1 MLSASP
7 PSIEAANGEIRTMI
21 AIPNRLRALGYP
33 KRLTRLP
40 RSGILTRLAC
50 VPASIALTLALG
62 SSMVQAA
69 APTEAQIDS
78 LATRVLQEFS
88 VPGLAVGI
96 IKDGRVV
103 LAKGYGVREQGGT
116 AAVDAN
122 TLFAIGSNTKA
133 FTTAALA
140 ILVDEGKI
148 HWDDRVIDYLPDFRM
163 WDPYVTREFRI
174 RDLLTHRSGLGTG
187 AGDLMF
193 VTPTDFTRN
202 DLLHALRYLKP
213 VSSFRT
219 RYAYDNLL
227 YVIAG
232 QIIPVV
238 TGQSWEDFVTARILK
253 SLHMDNCA
261 VEESRLADHSNIAA
275 PHVIVDG
282 KLTKIPPL
290 SIPLV
295 APAGA
300 INCNVTGMLKWANT
314 QLGRGKSPDG
324 VQLFSAAQSAEM
336 WSPQTIL
343 PTGSNDR
350 MTLTH
355 THFASYGLG
364 WSLEDIDGYE
374 RVSHNGGLP
383 GMVTHVSL
391 IPELNLGVV
400 VLTNQQ
406 QVAALEAV
414 SMQIVEGYANAPR
427 RDWIVASKANLAKR
441 EQRIK
446 EADAASA
453 VAAGGGQ
460 AAGSAQTTNLSA
472 YVGTFKDP
480 WRGEATIDLR
490 GNSLNLTFSHT
501 HALSGP
507 MVPVGL
513 NLFVVHWADRSL
525 NADAYVRFS
534 TDYAGKVSGF
544 TMQAVSASTD
554 FSFDFQDLDFSKV
567 AQ

>member
-7 PSIEAANGEIRTMI
+7 PFQEAANGEIRAMTAMVHCLARCLGI
-21 AIPNRLRALGYP
+21 LAFALG
-33 KRLTRLP
+33 
-40 RSGILTRLAC
+40 
-50 VPASIALTLALG
+50 IAAAH
-62 SSMVQAA
+62 AA
-69 APTEAQIDS
+69 APTTADIDR
-78 LATRVLQEFS
+78 LATRTLKEFS
-88 VPGLAVGI
+88 VPGIAVGI
-96 IKDGRVV
+96 IKDGKVV
-103 LAKGYGVREQGGT
+103 LAKGYGVRAQGG
-116 AAVDAN
+116 ADPVDAN

-193 VTPTDFTRN
+193 VTPTDFTRS
-202 DLLHALRYLKP
+202 DLLRALRYLKP
-213 VSSFRT
+213 VSSFRS
-219 RYAYDNLL
+219 RFAYDNLL

-232 QIIPVV
+232 QIIPAA
-238 TGQSWEDFVTARILK
+238 TGQSWEAFVTSRILQP
-253 SLHMDNCA
+253 LHMEGCA
-261 VEESRLADHSNIAA
+261 VDDTRLGSNVAA
-275 PHVIVDG
+275 PHVIEEG
-282 KLTKIPPL
+282 RLTKIAPL

-300 INCNVTGMLKWANT
+300 INCNVTGMLKWMST
-314 QLGRGKSPDG
+314 QLGHGKSPDG
-324 VQLFSAAQSAEM
+324 VQLFSATQSAEM
-336 WSPQTIL
+336 WSPQTLL
-343 PTGSNDR
+343 PTAGNDR
-350 MTLTH
+350 LTLTH

-406 QVAALEAV
+406 QPAALEAV
-414 SMQIVEGYANAPR
+414 SMQIIEAYAGVPR
-427 RDWIVASKANLAKR
+427 RDWVATSKTNLAKR
-441 EQRIK
+441 EQHMK
-446 EADAASA
+446 EADAAGA
-453 VAAGGGQ
+453 PPAQ
-460 AAGSAQTTNLSA
+460 AWVPSDLNA
-472 YVGTFKDP
+472 YAGTFNDP
-480 WRGEATIDLR
+480 WRGEATVELQ
-490 GNSLNLTFSHT
+490 GNSLSLTFSHT
-501 HALSGP
+501 NALSGP

-513 NLFVVHWADRSL
+513 NLFVVHWQDRSL
-525 NADAYVRFS
+525 NADAYVRFA
-534 TDYAGKVSGF
+534 TDYSGRVSGF

-554 FSFDFQDLDFSKV
+554 FSYDFQDLEFSRV
-567 AQ
+567 R

>member
-1 MLSASP
+1 MTV
-7 PSIEAANGEIRTMI
+7 I
-21 AIPNRLRALGYP
+21 
-33 KRLTRLP
+33 TR
-40 RSGILTRLAC
+40 RLA
-50 VPASIALTLALG
+50 VLALALG
-62 SSMVQAA
+62 FSSVHAE
-69 APTEAQIDS
+69 PTTADFDR
-78 LATRVLQEFS
+78 LATRALKEFS
-88 VPGLAVGI
+88 VPGIAIGV

-103 LAKGYGVREQGGT
+103 LAKGYGVRKTGGT

-133 FTTAALA
+133 FTTAALS

-148 HWDDRVIDYLPDFRM
+148 GWDNRVIDYLPDFRM

-174 RDLLTHRSGLGTG
+174 RDLLTHRSGLGIG

-193 VTPTDFTRN
+193 VTATDFTRN

-213 VSSFRT
+213 ASSFRSQF
-219 RYAYDNLL
+219 AYDNLL

-232 QIIPVV
+232 QIIPAV

-253 SLHMDNCA
+253 PLRMQGCA
-261 VEESRLADHSNIAA
+261 VDDTRLPDRSNIAA

-282 KLTKIPPL
+282 KLTQIPPL

-300 INCNVTGMLKWANT
+300 INCNVTGMLKWVST
-314 QLGRGKSPDG
+314 QLARGKSPDG
-324 VQLFSAAQSAEM
+324 VQLFSAARSAEM

-343 PTGSNDR
+343 PTGPNER
-350 MTLTH
+350 LALTR

-383 GMVTHVSL
+383 GMVTHVTL

-414 SMQIVEGYANAPR
+414 SMQIIEAYTNAPR
-427 RDWIVASKANLAKR
+427 RDWVATSKASLVKR
-441 EQRIK
+441 EQRMK
-446 EADAASA
+446 EADTASA
-453 VAAGGGQ
+453 P
-460 AAGSAQTTNLSA
+460 AQTWKPTDLNA
-472 YVGTFKDP
+472 YVGTFKDA
-480 WRGEATIDLR
+480 WRGEATIAQQ
-490 GNSLNLTFSHT
+490 GGSLNLTFSHT
-501 HALSGP
+501 NALSGP
-507 MVPVGL
+507 MEPAGL
-513 NLFVVHWADRSL
+513 NLFIVRWKDRSL

-534 TDYAGKVSGF
+534 TDYSGKVSGF
-544 TMQAVSASTD
+544 TMQAVSATTD
-554 FSFDFQDLDFSKV
+554 FSFDFQDLEFARLPKID
-567 AQ
+567 

>member
-7 PSIEAANGEIRTMI
+7 PHREAANGEISAMT
-21 AIPNRLRALGYP
+21 AT
-33 KRLTRLP
+33 TR
-40 RSGILTRLAC
+40 RLA
-50 VPASIALTLALG
+50 VLALALG
-62 SSMVQAA
+62 FSSAHA
-69 APTEAQIDS
+69 APTTADIDS
-78 LATRVLQEFS
+78 LATRTLKEFS
-88 VPGLAVGI
+88 VPGMAIGVV
-96 IKDGRVV
+96 KDGRVV

-116 AAVDAN
+116 AAVDAD

-174 RDLLTHRSGLGTG
+174 RDLLTHRSGLGIG

-213 VSSFRT
+213 VSSFRS
-219 RYAYDNLL
+219 RFAYDNLL

-253 SLHMDNCA
+253 PLHMDACA
-261 VEESRLADHSNIAA
+261 VEDTRLADRSNIAA
-275 PHVIVDG
+275 PHVIADG

-300 INCNVTGMLKWANT
+300 INCNITGMLKWVNT
-314 QLGRGKSPDG
+314 QLAKGKSPDG
-324 VQLFSAAQSAEM
+324 AQLFSAAQSDEM

-350 MTLTH
+350 LALTH

-364 WSLEDIDGYE
+364 WGLEDLDGYK

-414 SMQIVEGYANAPR
+414 SMQIIEAYTHAPK
-427 RDWIVASKANLAKR
+427 RDWVATSKANLQKR
-441 EQRIK
+441 EQRMK
-446 EADAASA
+446 EADAANTPPS
-453 VAAGGGQ
+453 GSGQ
-460 AAGSAQTTNLSA
+460 AWTPSDLNA
-472 YVGTFKDP
+472 YTGTFKDP
-480 WRGEATIDLR
+480 WRGEATIALQ

-501 HALSGP
+501 DALTGP

-513 NLFVVHWADRSL
+513 NLFVVHWKDRSM

-534 TDYAGKVSGF
+534 TDYSGKVSGF
-544 TMQAVSASTD
+544 TMQAVSATTD
-554 FSFDFQDLDFSKV
+554 FSFDFQDLDFSKGS
-567 AQ
+567 

>member
-1 MLSASP
+1 M
-7 PSIEAANGEIRTMI
+7 TVT
-21 AIPNRLRALGYP
+21 
-33 KRLTRLP
+33 TR
-40 RSGILTRLAC
+40 RLA
-50 VPASIALTLALG
+50 VLALALG
-62 SSMVQAA
+62 FASAHA
-69 APTEAQIDS
+69 APTTADIDR
-78 LATRVLQEFS
+78 LATRTLREFS
-88 VPGLAVGI
+88 VPGIAIGV

-116 AAVDAN
+116 AAVDAD

-133 FTTAALA
+133 FTTALRHPG
-140 ILVDEGKI
+140 I
-148 HWDDRVIDYLPDFRM
+148 P
-163 WDPYVTREFRI
+163 
-174 RDLLTHRSGLGTG
+174 LLTHRSGLGIG

-202 DLLHALRYLKP
+202 DLLHALRYLQP
-213 VSSFRT
+213 VSSFRS
-219 RYAYDNLL
+219 RFAYDNLL

-253 SLHMDNCA
+253 PLHMDTCA
-261 VEESRLADHSNIAA
+261 VADTRLADRSNIAA

-282 KLTKIPPL
+282 KLSKIAPL

-300 INCNVTGMLKWANT
+300 ISCNITGMLKWVST
-314 QLGRGKSPDG
+314 QLANGMSPDG
-324 VQLFSAAQSAEM
+324 VQLFSAARSAEM

-350 MTLTH
+350 LALTH

-364 WSLEDIDGYE
+364 WGLEDLDGYV

-414 SMQIVEGYANAPR
+414 SMQIIEAYTNAPR
-427 RDWIVASKANLAKR
+427 RDWVVTSKANLLKR
-441 EQRIK
+441 EQRMK
-446 EADAASA
+446 EADAANAHSS
-453 VAAGGGQ
+453 GNGQ
-460 AAGSAQTTNLSA
+460 TWVPSDLNA
-472 YVGTFKDP
+472 YAGTFKDP
-480 WRGEATIDLR
+480 WRGEATIALQ

-501 HALSGP
+501 DALTGP

-513 NLFVVHWADRSL
+513 NLFVVHWKDRSM
-525 NADAYVRFS
+525 NADAYVRFA

-544 TMQAVSASTD
+544 TMQAVSATTD
-554 FSFDFQDLDFSKV
+554 FSFDFQDLDFAKV
-567 AQ
+567 H

>member
-1 MLSASP
+1 VQARHP
-7 PSIEAANGEIRTMI
+7 EEAANGEISAMTV
-21 AIPNRLRALGYP
+21 
-33 KRLTRLP
+33 TP
-40 RSGILTRLAC
+40 RRLA
-50 VPASIALTLALG
+50 VLALTLG
-62 SSMVQAA
+62 FSSAQA
-69 APTEAQIDS
+69 APTTADIDR
-78 LATRVLQEFS
+78 LAARTLMEFS
-88 VPGLAVGI
+88 VPGIAIGV
-96 IKDGRVV
+96 IKDGKVV
-103 LAKGYGVREQGGT
+103 LAKGYGVRAEGST
-116 AAVDAN
+116 AQVDAD

-174 RDLLTHRSGLGTG
+174 RDLLTHRSGLGIG

-202 DLLHALRYLKP
+202 DLLHALRYLQP
-213 VSSFRT
+213 VSSFRS
-219 RYAYDNLL
+219 RFAYDNLL

-238 TGQSWEDFVTARILK
+238 AGQSWEDFVTARILK
-253 SLHMDNCA
+253 PLHMDACA
-261 VEESRLADHSNIAA
+261 VEDTRLSDRSNIAA
-275 PHVIVDG
+275 PHVIIDG

-300 INCNVTGMLKWANT
+300 INCNITGMLKWVNT
-314 QLGRGKSPDG
+314 QLAHGRSPDG
-324 VQLFSAAQSAEM
+324 IQLFSAAQSAEM

-343 PTGSNDR
+343 STGSNDR
-350 MTLTH
+350 LALTH

-364 WSLEDIDGYE
+364 WGLEDLDGYK

-391 IPELNLGVV
+391 VPELNLGVV

-414 SMQIVEGYANAPR
+414 SMQIIEAYTNAPR
-427 RDWIVASKANLAKR
+427 RDWVATSKTNLQKR
-441 EQRIK
+441 EQRMK

-453 VAAGGGQ
+453 PPSGNGQ
-460 AAGSAQTTNLSA
+460 AWTPSDLNA
-472 YVGTFKDP
+472 YAGTFKDP
-480 WRGEATIDLR
+480 WRGEATIVLQ

-501 HALSGP
+501 DALTGP
-507 MVPVGL
+507 MVPVGF
-513 NLFVVHWADRSL
+513 NLFVVHWKDRSM

-534 TDYAGKVSGF
+534 TDYSGKVSGF
-544 TMQAVSASTD
+544 TMQAVSATTD

-567 AQ
+567 R